1 MAGVKG
7 KCGGARKG
15 AGRKPIPPI
24 DKPLKTNDKY
34 KNFNAYYDTMP
45 KCEAELTFPK
55 ELDGI
60 PYAKETW
67 DYVIEIDKQ
76 SSVHLLNARHSEVL
90 KSYCIQVAMRR
101 LLLDEW
107 QENGKAMI
115 AYTAKNEIKVNPV
128 IMELD
133 RMNKQINLFAEDLGL
148 TVLGEYKL
156 AKEIKNSST
165 SPIFTGDKEETDD
178 DDGMFD

>member
-34 KNFNAYYDTMP
+34 KNFNMYYDTMP
-45 KCEAELTFPK
+45 KCEVELVFPY

-60 PYAKETW
+60 PYAKEIW
-67 DYVIEIDKQ
+67 NNVIEIDKQ

-107 QENGKAMI
+107 RENGKAMI

-148 TVLGEYKL
+148 TVLGEFKL
-156 AKEIKNSST
+156 AKEAKT
-165 SPIFTGDKEETDD
+165 SPTLLNDTEENKEDD